1 MLRNAKNTVLLFY
14 RVSVPNKRFLGTI
27 GRHYTRQFDIL
38 VAEHAGQGVLVVP
51 NVLFPRKIE
60 IVLLRDAQIIVLWKW
75 GQIFVP
81 RFVWI
86 VFLRFTAV
94 VASFKDVYRR
104 RRRSHNGG
112 TITITVMVL
121 TSASTTTVRM
131 ATK

>member
-1 MLRNAKNTVLLFY
+1 MLRIAKNTVLLFY

-94 VASFKDVYRR
+94 VASFKDV
-104 RRRSHNGG
+104 SVFNGRL
-112 TITITVMVL
+112 VLMV
-121 TSASTTTVRM
+121 SEEEEEEP
-131 ATK
+131 

>member
-60 IVLLRDAQIIVLWKW
+60 IVLLLVVRLFFFAGEGPGLSDTLSEPLSVSGDDSLCSVAMVVVLM
-75 GQIFVP
+75 
-81 RFVWI
+81 
-86 VFLRFTAV
+86 A
-94 VASFKDVYRR
+94 
-104 RRRSHNGG
+104 
-112 TITITVMVL
+112 MVDWY
-121 TSASTTTVRM
+121 
-131 ATK
+131 